1 MYETT
6 FYLSWV
12 IVRRTI
18 NDSSG
23 TSATIDIQV
32 NYSLDPEAAERLY
45 ADYGTQ
51 ENFVKSIC
59 AVDIRAIPRE
69 VSGRFDTISILTTR
83 GDFTSAVQ
91 EALTDKWKDYGLV
104 VEQVSIQNVVYPQ
117 SIIDKYS
124 EATAAEVA
132 KATAENNQKVAEVE
146 AQTKVTTA
154 KGEAE
159 ANAILEKSLTDKV
172 IQKQYVETL
181 KSIGENGNLV
191 VVPEGSSPIV
201 STGK

>member
-1 MYETT
+1 M
-6 FYLSWV
+6 
-12 IVRRTI
+12 
-18 NDSSG
+18 
-23 TSATIDIQV
+23 
-32 NYSLDPEAAERLY
+32 
-45 ADYGTQ
+45 
-51 ENFVKSIC
+51 
-59 AVDIRAIPRE
+59 
-69 VSGRFDTISILTTR
+69 
-83 GDFTSAVQ
+83 
-91 EALTDKWKDYGLV
+91 TDKWKDYGLV